1 MIHLSPLS
9 RVFASALLAGLCWAM
24 FAPRGSQAVLKTQP
38 AQATQSTNWTK
49 SAAPDEVF
57 VIYRNERGE
66 MSCRAATKA
75 ERDAI
80 NSRSNAGPTRIIYA
94 GAPRDSDSNAQR
106 SESDTTPGLNLV
118 PSAGLRIVLHGT
130 TQLDQNPEA
139 KNGFIVAANRWEAII
154 STPITVVIDV
164 DFGSTF
170 FGQPYPNANILGATG
185 TSSLLGPYSDL
196 RQRLIS
202 HASGAVESDLY
213 NALPATELP
222 VERFDVTSTVAS
234 ARATAAN
241 ARALGIVPD
250 ITNPD
255 ALALGQ
261 GDAGIGFNSAFQF
274 DFNPDDGI
282 ATTAVDFDAV
292 ATHEIG
298 HALGFTSNAGGS
310 NTSFVSIWD
319 VFRFKP
325 ARATLATFGTTPR
338 MMGLGGDQVFFGNQV
353 TTFATLELA
362 LSTGGPAPGPTDGD
376 GRQSSHWRD
385 DSLISNRQYI
395 GVMDPT
401 LARGLRRTISEN
413 DILVLDLIGY
423 SIGLPAPVRPPND
436 NFANAIALTGDTGS
450 VNGTSVNATH
460 EAGEPA
466 HAFFLSDKSIWYT
479 WVAPIT
485 GTATIDTAG
494 SNFDTTLAVYTGSSV
509 DQLISIGSNDDAS
522 INFIKTSQVSF
533 NIVGG
538 QMYRIAVDGWNGEYG
553 NVTLHWISSGPPPPP
568 SPTPTPSP
576 IPTPTP
582 IPLADLV
589 ITSFVI
595 SPDPVETT
603 QFISFVVSGHNDGPG
618 PAFSTQVSLVLPS
631 GVSFVSC
638 TPVCTPPSG
647 TDGGTVQLT
656 LNTVDVGPAINFS
669 VMAQVTAGNS
679 ATLTATANLTS
690 SVPDMF
696 PSNNTATRS
705 VSVLG
710 IVPFTEAKKIAL
722 EGEGRHVLALRRG
735 TVWAW
740 GNNHFGQLGDG
751 TNTNRFAPVQVDDLM
766 SVVDIDAGGNYSM
779 ALKNDGTVWTWGDND
794 HGLLGIGT
802 STPTSINRPTK
813 VPSLSSV
820 VAISAGTSHALA
832 LRSDGTVWSWGSNA
846 AGWLGL
852 GTTDFDPHPT
862 PTQIPGLTG
871 IVAIFGGN
879 SISFA
884 VKADGTVF
892 GWGTRFSGQLGEG
905 TSGELSI
912 VSPIELP
919 ALKGM
924 TRMGSANLS
933 TTIMKSDGSLRSF
946 GNNFMGQ
953 LGRGLPDNG
962 PYPTPTL
969 IAGLAAKDV
978 VSGSTHVVVTEPSG
992 TLKSFGRNNG
1002 GQLGI
1007 GNSDLAAHPVPVAV
1021 PDVSNVFATAAGA
1034 DSTLAITGDPV
1045 TGGTVRAWGSNIDGV
1060 LGVGSNFPIPKPAP
1074 VRENLTVATP
1084 IFSVAVGNIT
1094 ATQVQIVCGTPA
1106 SVIHFTTNGSDPTE
1120 SDPVIASGG
1129 FVNLDH
1135 SLTLKAK
1142 AFRTDF
1148 ASSIVKSATYTV
1160 VAPAVPELLLDQ
1172 SGPALDQAAALDVY
1186 TFVRDPFPVLNAND
1200 YLKLG
1205 SDRNTRVVVF
1215 VNNVQLGQGNPPTPI
1230 VVNIT
1235 GSNNQ
1240 VYDVPAQDVRAIAN
1254 STFVQVSFRLPDT
1267 LAPGTCT
1274 IRIKAQ
1280 AQVSNAGTIRI
1291 KP

>member
-1 MIHLSPLS
+1 
-9 RVFASALLAGLCWAM
+9 M
-24 FAPRGSQAVLKTQP
+24 FAPRSSQAVLKTQP
-38 AQATQSTNWTK
+38 ARATQGANWTK
-49 SAAPDEVF
+49 SSAADDVF
-57 VIYRNERGE
+57 VIYRDERGE

-106 SESDTTPGLNLV
+106 SESDTTPGLNLL

-170 FGQPYPNANILGATG
+170 FGQPYPSASILGQTG
-185 TSSLLGPYSDL
+185 SSSLLGPYSDL
-196 RQRLIS
+196 RERLIN
-202 HASGAVESDLY
+202 HASGSAESDLY

-222 VERFDVTSTVAS
+222 VERFDVTSTVTS
-234 ARATAAN
+234 ARATSAN

-282 ATTAVDFDAV
+282 TTTAVDFDAV

-385 DSLISNRQYI
+385 DSLVSNRQYI

-466 HAFFLSDKSIWYT
+466 HAFFLSDKSVWYT
-479 WVAPIT
+479 WVAPVT
-485 GTATIDTAG
+485 GTATVDTAG
-494 SNFDTTLAVYTGSSV
+494 SNFDTTVAVYTGSSV
-509 DQLISIGSNDDAS
+509 DQLIHIASNDDAA
-522 INFIKTSQVSF
+522 INFIKTSQVTF
-533 NIVGG
+533 NVIGG
-538 QMYRIAVDGWNGEYG
+538 EIYRIAVDGWNGEYG
-553 NVTLHWISSGPPPPP
+553 NVTFHWMSNGPVLPP
-568 SPTPTPSP
+568 SPTPTPTPS
-576 IPTPTP
+576 PTPTP
-582 IPLADLV
+582 TPFPLTDLV
-589 ITSFVI
+589 IDSFVI
-595 SPDPVETT
+595 SPDPVATT
-603 QFISFVVSGHNDGPG
+603 QFISFVVSGKNIGPG
-618 PAFSTQVSLVLPS
+618 PAFSTQASLVLPS
-631 GVSFVSC
+631 GVTFVSC
-638 TPVCTPPSG
+638 LPGCTPPTGS
-647 TDGGTVQLT
+647 DGGTVQLMFG
-656 LNTVDVGPAINFS
+656 TVELGAAINFS
-669 VMAQVTAGNS
+669 VVGQVTAGNG

-690 SVPDMF
+690 SVPEMF
-696 PSNNTATRS
+696 PDTNTATRS
-705 VSVLG
+705 VRVVN

-722 EGEGRHVLALRRG
+722 ETEGNHVLALRRG

-751 TNTNRFAPVQVDDLM
+751 TNTDRLTPVQVDDLM
-766 SVVDIDAGGNYSM
+766 SVVDIDAGHNYSM

-794 HGLLGIGT
+794 HGSLGIGT
-802 STPTSINRPTK
+802 ATPTSLNRATK

-820 VAISAGTSHALA
+820 VAISAGSGHALA
-832 LRSDGTVWSWGSNA
+832 LKSDGTVWSWGSNA
-846 AGWLGL
+846 LGYLGL
-852 GTTDFDPHPT
+852 GTLDSDPHPT

-871 IVAIFGGN
+871 IVAIFGGDG
-879 SISFA
+879 ISFA
-884 VKADGTVF
+884 LNADGTVF
-892 GWGTRFSGQLGEG
+892 GWGTRGSGQLGDG
-905 TSGELSI
+905 TLSFES
-912 VSPIELP
+912 VSSPIELP
-919 ALKGM
+919 ALRGM
-924 TRMGSANLS
+924 TRMGSGIIS
-933 TTIMKSDGSLRSF
+933 TTIMKSDGTLLSF

-962 PYPTPTL
+962 PYPVPTV

-978 VSGSTHVVVTEPSG
+978 VSGYTHVIVTEPSG
-992 TLKSFGRNNG
+992 TLKGFGRNNSS
-1002 GQLGI
+1002 QLGT
-1007 GNSDLAAHPVPVAV
+1007 GSSGLAFYSTPIAV
-1021 PDVSNVFATAAGA
+1021 PDISNVFATAAGP

-1045 TGGTVRAWGSNIDGV
+1045 TGGIIRAWGGNTNGV
-1060 LGVGSNFPIPKPAP
+1060 LGNGSGVPSPKPAP
-1074 VRENLTVATP
+1074 VVENLTVATP
-1084 IFSVAVGNIT
+1084 IFSVAAGSIT

-1120 SDPVIASGG
+1120 SDPVIVSGG
-1129 FVNLDH
+1129 FVNVDQ

-1148 ASSIVKSATYTV
+1148 ASSVVKSATYTV

-1172 SGPALDQAAALDVY
+1172 SGPALDQAAALDLY
-1186 TFVRDPFPVLNAND
+1186 TFVRDPFPVLNPND
-1200 YLKLG
+1200 FLKLG

-1215 VNNVQLGQGNPPTPI
+1215 VNNLQLGQGNPPTPV
-1230 VVNIT
+1230 VVNIV
-1235 GSNNQ
+1235 GSNSQ
-1240 VYDVPAQDVRAIAN
+1240 AYDVPAQDVRAIAN
-1254 STFVQVSFRLPDT
+1254 STFVQVSFRLPDS

-1280 AQVSNAGTIRI
+1280 AQISNPGTIRI